1 MYVSKNS
8 FLSLT
13 KELDLFIN
21 KHYKIALIR
30 GALLSI
36 VFLVGV
42 LLGVLAL
49 ESFFRF
55 SSIVRGFLFFGS
67 GSIVIAF
74 IVKNIVFPFLRL
86 LGLLSRMSHEQAA
99 KLLEKRIPKM
109 GDQLLNVISLNN
121 QGENNK
127 TDLLSAS
134 IDKKSKGSLKY
145 DFLSAITIGEE
156 KKFIFLALLI
166 FLTAVSFSLFFPKK
180 VFEPLKRVVLF
191 NSKFEPPNPFSF
203 TINQGQELLVLEND
217 PLSLQIKTYGSVDP
231 EELYM
236 HVGKQRFFPVKNK
249 KNNFTHQFKSVN
261 SSFIFSLLDGNNDSV
276 FYKVKMLPKARIISE
291 KKIVEYPKY
300 TKIKADTFY
309 DLNRVVVPEGS
320 LLKWEVK
327 TQNSNSCSVRFKD
340 TIFKNKFASFDF
352 YFQPE
357 SSQEYV
363 IMAKNS
369 LSDFVDSSVYFIDL
383 IRDEFPEIIFNEVI
397 DSGNLNKRLFV
408 GRISDDY
415 GFSALNLICKVK
427 DSLLVKRD
435 VAFENAASSS
445 FSLEFDLST
454 INIQPGDLLEYYFV
468 VKDNDQVNGPKESSS
483 KKLFIKIPSKKK
495 IKELKKMRSLRR
507 EQSFSSL
514 QKKMISLNSELEKIK
529 SSMLNKKSIEW
540 EDKASLETFLKNQK
554 KLEEELEKLKNDL
567 ENELTQEQN
576 NKSQEILKKQEQINK
591 MIEELM
597 SDEMKKLLEDLN
609 KLANEMNK
617 EKMLEKLEDL
627 DFSQENMIKEL
638 DRTIEHFKKLEL
650 EKMAKDISENLKDLA
665 QKEESLRKKTL
676 SKETSSF
683 EKNKEQ
689 EKIKGGFN
697 EIQNDLFEL
706 KKKNDE
712 LKNPKQINTEE
723 KEKDINESLE
733 KAIEN
738 LSKNKLKKANEEQQK
753 SSEGL
758 KDLAETMDKLSKGGG
773 SQEEEDL
780 ETLRVLLE
788 QLISFSLDQEAV
800 LNSLK
805 STKVQDPNYIR
816 IGQEQRKL
824 NDEIQIIEDSLTAL
838 GLRQIMLSSKINKEV
853 QQIKKSLRNSIKNLT
868 ERKTKRAQIEQ
879 QTVMMHTNELGLLL
893 SEMMN
898 QMQKNM
904 PGSGQCN
911 KPGGKN
917 KKPGSGLPQ
926 TAEQMKKQIEAM
938 KKFLEE
944 KKNGKSPGKSGS
956 PFEQLGRMAA
966 EQAALKKKLL
976 EASQELNNDGSG
988 KGNSLKDVIKKI
1000 EEVENEIIN
1009 NNISLSSIERQEE
1022 IKVKLLEL
1030 EKAAKEQEEEERRES
1045 KESIDEYKKNNSLLF
1060 EEYLK
1065 IKQEETELLKTI
1077 PPNLK
1082 PYYKNKV
1089 NEYIKSIEIDYD

>member
-30 GALLSI
+30 GFLLST

-42 LLGVLAL
+42 LVGVLAL
-49 ESFFRF
+49 EGFFRF
-55 SSIVRGFLFFGS
+55 SSAVRGFLFFGS
-67 GSIVIAF
+67 GSIVVAF
-74 IVKNIVFPFLRL
+74 IGKNIVSPFLRL

-134 IDKKSKGSLKY
+134 IDKKSKGSLKH
-145 DFLSAITIGEE
+145 DFLSSISIGEE
-156 KKFIFLALLI
+156 KKFILLTLLI
-166 FLTAVSFSLFFPKK
+166 FLTAVSFSLLFPKK
-180 VFEPLKRVVLF
+180 VFDPLKRVVLF
-191 NSKFEPPNPFSF
+191 NSKFETPNPFSF
-203 TINQGQELLVLEND
+203 TINQGQDLFVLEND
-217 PLSLQIKTYGSVDP
+217 PLNLQIKTHGSVDP
-231 EELYM
+231 EELYL

-261 SSFIFSLLDGNNDSV
+261 SSFVFCILDGNNDSV
-276 FYKVKMLPKARIISE
+276 FYNVKMLPKARIISE

-340 TIFKNKFASFDF
+340 SIFKSKFASFDF

-357 SSQEYV
+357 STQEYV
-363 IMAKNS
+363 IMAENS
-369 LSDFVDSSVYFIDL
+369 LSDFVDSSIYFIDV

-397 DSGNLNKRLFV
+397 DSGSLNKRLFL

-415 GFSALNLICKVK
+415 GFSALNFICKAK
-427 DSLLVKRD
+427 DSLLVKSD
-435 VAFENAASSS
+435 VIFENAAQSS
-445 FSLEFDLST
+445 FNLEFDLST
-454 INIQPGDLLEYYFV
+454 INTQPGDLLEYYFV
-468 VKDNDQVNGPKESSS
+468 VKDNDQINGPKESSS
-483 KKLFIKIPSKKK
+483 KKLFIRIPSKKK
-495 IKELKKMRSLRR
+495 IKELEKMKSLRR
-507 EQSFSSL
+507 EKSFSSL
-514 QKKMISLNSELEKIK
+514 QKKMIGLNSELEKIK
-529 SSMLNKKSIEW
+529 SSMLNKKSLEW
-540 EDKASLETFLKNQK
+540 EDKASLETFLKNQR

-576 NKSQEILKKQEQINK
+576 NKSQEIFKKQEQINK

-650 EKMAKDISENLKDLA
+650 EKMAKEISENLKDLA
-665 QKEESLRKKTL
+665 QKEESLGEKTL
-676 SKETSSF
+676 SKEISSF

-689 EKIKGGFN
+689 EKIKDEFN
-697 EIQNDLFEL
+697 EIQNDLYEL

-712 LKNPKQINTEE
+712 LKKPKEINTEE
-723 KEKDINESLE
+723 KEKDVNESLE

-738 LSKNKLKKANEEQQK
+738 LSENKLKKANEEQNK

-758 KDLAETMDKLSKGGG
+758 KDLAKTMDKLSKGSG

-805 STKVQDPNYIR
+805 STKVQDPNYVR

-868 ERKTKRAQIEQ
+868 ERKTKRAQVEQ

-893 SEMMN
+893 SEMVN

-926 TAEQMKKQIEAM
+926 TSEQMKKQIEAM

-944 KKNGKSPGKSGS
+944 KKNGKTPGKSGA

-1000 EEVENEIIN
+1000 EEVESEIIN